1 MFFIQPQ
8 LLSVIAPKKGSTD
21 FRWTDDKL
29 EFLLKCCANFR
40 SQKEYQGINC
50 ERNKNEQIK
59 YIFIDWYPM
68 EKEILKDFTTGLKW
82 RKFPLKT
89 KVKIIRSDFRKAVDS
104 GKTVVVG
111 VLFLRFIAYAK
122 VFGEATRQLIVF

>member
-68 EKEILKDFTTGLKW
+68 EKADIKRFHNG
-82 RKFPLKT
+82 T
-89 KVKIIRSDFRKAVDS
+89 KVEEISTKDKS
-104 GKTVVVG
+104 
-111 VLFLRFIAYAK
+111 
-122 VFGEATRQLIVF
+122 